1 MGVFHVGD
9 KVFLDDVRDFECD
22 EDEIEYGT
30 IEAINTE
37 NNLMTISPLIND
49 KIDWWITKIKVHI
62 DSPHIHKIDFL
73 PKDHVIIHDL
83 LKDYCNKKG
92 IVDAYDRTIDRYRVM
107 IDNDSEPHWFAPFEL
122 TLADNDKDNDDCK
135 DNDDWSEHF
144 INFSSSNPI
153 KVTLSDKGKRAY
165 KYYFGTNPSVDADG
179 RTKFISLAQFMKTF
193 FIYGDKYN
201 YMLEDDEILI
211 KVDD

>member
-1 MGVFHVGD
+1 MEVFHVGD
-9 KVFLDDVRDFECD
+9 KVFLDNRGN
-22 EDEIEYGT
+22 IRPRKYGK
-30 IEAINTE
+30 IINIDTQ
-37 NNLMTISPLIND
+37 NNLMVVSLIDDDIPFYIN
-49 KIDWWITKIKVHI
+49 INSSKIK
-62 DSPHIHKIDFL
+62 KIGFF

-144 INFSSSNPI
+144 INFSSSNLI